1 MIILGRPVT
10 CLLAAR
16 PPNAR
21 FLTYKTAFY
30 VNIWIYVQ
38 FSGLVTMIKAKATDA
53 FDALNSAQ
61 RRAATFGA
69 LTQDRD
75 LVKGIDAG
83 PMLIL
88 AGAGTGKTNTLAH
101 RAAHLVLNGVD
112 PSRILM
118 LTFTRRA
125 AQEMIRRT
133 QKIVA
138 ETLAER
144 GKLGDRSVVSRLLWS
159 GTFHSVGNRILRLY
173 AKHLGLNPNFT
184 VLDRGDAADL
194 MDVVRH
200 ELGFSAKEKRFPRKD
215 ACLAIYTYRVN
226 TRLSLQQTLDEQYP
240 WCKQW
245 ESDLTRL
252 YREYV
257 GRKQQHNVLDFDDLL
272 LYWHV
277 MMQTPALAQS
287 LSKNFDHVLVD
298 EYQDTS
304 TLQGEIIQALK
315 PDGKGVTVVGDDAQA
330 IYSFRAAAVE
340 NILGFVERYRPKA
353 EMVVLAQ
360 NYRSTQQI
368 LDCANALMAEGSR
381 QYRKTL
387 MGTRQSAQK
396 PLYVTLD
403 DAVAQAEYIVTKI
416 LATREV
422 GGSLRRHAILFR
434 SSHHSDV
441 LEVELIR
448 RNIPFVKY
456 GGLKF
461 LEAAHVKDMLSIL
474 RWADNPQN
482 SVAGFRVL
490 KLVAGIGPANAKQA
504 LDHFEAQ
511 AHSFKS
517 LAGYDA
523 PQPAKMDWKRF
534 CAFLEKLGD
543 PATPW
548 PGQMAA
554 VRDWYKPQLERIY
567 DAAFSRT
574 GDIEQLEQLSSQYPS
589 RERFLTEL
597 TLDPP
602 ALTSDQSG
610 TATKDE
616 DYVILSTIHSAKGQ
630 EWDNVYV
637 LNVADGNFPS
647 EFSAGKPQMVEEER
661 RLLYVAMTRA
671 RNELHLCAPLRY
683 SVTQQAK
690 DGDGHVYGAKS
701 RFMTDKVLSCFEQT
715 TFRSQ
720 RGIET
725 LRADTAGVE
734 AATVDVAA
742 KLKDMW

>member
-1 MIILGRPVT
+1 
-10 CLLAAR
+10 
-16 PPNAR
+16 
-21 FLTYKTAFY
+21 
-30 VNIWIYVQ
+30 
-38 FSGLVTMIKAKATDA
+38 MIKAKTTTA
-53 FDALNSAQ
+53 FDALNPAQ
-61 RRAATFGA
+61 RRAATFGTPA
-69 LTQDRD
+69 PGSAQGQ
-75 LVKGIDAG
+75 GIDAG

-112 PSRILM
+112 PARILM

-138 ETLAER
+138 EALAER
-144 GKLGDRSVVSRLLWS
+144 GKMGDRSVVSRLLWS

-173 AKHLGLNPNFT
+173 ARHLGLSPNFT

-194 MDVVRH
+194 MDVIRH
-200 ELGFSAKEKRFPRKD
+200 ELGFSAKDKRFPRKD

-226 TRLSLQQTLDEQYP
+226 TRLPLKQTIEEQYP
-240 WCKQW
+240 WCREW

-252 YREYV
+252 CREYV
-257 GRKQQHNVLDFDDLL
+257 ARKQKNNVLDFDDLL

-315 PDGKGVTVVGDDAQA
+315 PDGRGVTVVGDDAQA

-340 NILGFVERYRPKA
+340 NILGFAERYTPKA

-368 LDCANALMAEGSR
+368 LDCANALMSEGSR
-381 QYRKTL
+381 QHRKTL
-387 MGTRQSAQK
+387 MGTRQSTQK
-396 PLYVTLD
+396 PCYVTLD
-403 DAVAQAEYIVTKI
+403 DASAQAEYIVTKI

-422 GGSLRRHAILFR
+422 GGSLKRHAILFR

-441 LEVELIR
+441 LEVELTR
-448 RNIPFVKY
+448 RNIPYVKY

-461 LEAAHVKDMLSIL
+461 LEAAHIKDMLSIL
-474 RWADNPQN
+474 RWADNPRN

-490 KLVAGIGPANAKQA
+490 KLIPGIGPGHAKQA
-504 LDHFEAQ
+504 LDHLEAQ
-511 AHSFKS
+511 AHNIKS
-517 LAGYDA
+517 LSLYDA
-523 PQPAKMDWKRF
+523 PQPAKLDWKRF
-534 CAFLEKLGD
+534 CAFLEKLAD

-548 PGQMAA
+548 PGQVGA
-554 VRDWYKPQLERIY
+554 VREWYKPQLERIY
-567 DAAFSRT
+567 DAAFSRV
-574 GDIEQLEQLSSQYPS
+574 GDLEQLEHLSTQHPS

-602 ALTSDQSG
+602 SVTSDASG
-610 TATKDE
+610 MASKDE

-647 EFSAGKPQMVEEER
+647 EYSTGKPEMVEEER

-671 RNELHLCAPLRY
+671 RNELHLCAPLKY
-683 SVTQQAK
+683 SVTGQAK
-690 DGDGHVYGAKS
+690 DGDAHVYGAKS
-701 RFMTDKVLSCFEQT
+701 RFMTDKVLGFFEQT

-720 RGIET
+720 RGIES
-725 LRADTAGVE
+725 LRAGE
-734 AATVDVAA
+734 IATVDVAA
-742 KLKDMW
+742 QLKEMW

>member
-1 MIILGRPVT
+1 
-10 CLLAAR
+10 
-16 PPNAR
+16 
-21 FLTYKTAFY
+21 
-30 VNIWIYVQ
+30 
-38 FSGLVTMIKAKATDA
+38 MIKAKTTSA
-53 FDALNSAQ
+53 FDALNPGQ
-61 RRAATFGA
+61 RRAATFGIPA
-69 LTQDRD
+69 GG
-75 LVKGIDAG
+75 KGIDAG
-83 PMLIL
+83 PLLIL

-112 PSRILM
+112 PARVLM

-138 ETLAER
+138 EVLADR
-144 GKLGDRSVVSRLLWS
+144 GKMGDRSVVSRLLWS

-173 AKHLGLNPNFT
+173 AKHLGLNSNFT

-194 MDVVRH
+194 MDVIRH

-226 TRLSLQQTLDEQYP
+226 TRLSLKQTIEEQYP
-240 WCKQW
+240 WCGEW
-245 ESDLTRL
+245 EQDLTRIF
-252 YREYV
+252 REYV
-257 GRKQQHNVLDFDDLL
+257 GRKQKNNVLDFDDLL

-304 TLQGEIIQALK
+304 TLQGEIVQALR

-340 NILGFVERYRPKA
+340 NILGFTERYTPKA

-360 NYRSTQQI
+360 NYRSTQPI
-368 LDCANALMAEGSR
+368 LDCANALMSEGSR
-381 QYRKTL
+381 QHRKTL
-387 MGTRQSAQK
+387 MGTRQSTQK
-396 PLYVTLD
+396 PVYVALD
-403 DAVAQAEYIVTKI
+403 DAAAQAEYIVGKI
-416 LATREV
+416 LATREI
-422 GGSLRRHAILFR
+422 GGTLKRHAILFR

-441 LEVELIR
+441 LEVELTR

-474 RWADNPQN
+474 RWADNPRN
-482 SVAGFRVL
+482 STAGFRVL
-490 KLVAGIGPANAKQA
+490 KLIAGVGPAHAKQA
-504 LDHFEAQ
+504 LDTLETHGFNI
-511 AHSFKS
+511 KS
-517 LAGYDA
+517 LASYDA

-534 CAFLEKLGD
+534 CAFLERLAD

-548 PGQMAA
+548 AGQVGI
-554 VRDWYKPQLERIY
+554 VREWYKPQLERIY
-567 DAAFSRT
+567 DAAFSRK
-574 GDIEQLEQLSSQYPS
+574 GDLEQLEHLSAQYPS

-602 ALTSDQSG
+602 SLTSDQSG
-610 TATKDE
+610 TASKDE

-630 EWDNVYV
+630 EWDIVYV

-647 EFSAGKPQMVEEER
+647 EFSTGKPEMVEEER

-701 RFMTDKVLSCFEQT
+701 RFMTDKVLGTFEQT
-715 TFRSQ
+715 SFRSQ
-720 RGIET
+720 RGIES
-725 LRADTAGVE
+725 LRADETA
-734 AATVDVAA
+734 AVDVAA
-742 KLKDMW
+742 QLKEMW

>member
-1 MIILGRPVT
+1 
-10 CLLAAR
+10 
-16 PPNAR
+16 
-21 FLTYKTAFY
+21 
-30 VNIWIYVQ
+30 
-38 FSGLVTMIKAKATDA
+38 MIKAKTTSA
-53 FDALNSAQ
+53 FDALNPAQ

-69 LTQDRD
+69 PAPE
-75 LVKGIDAG
+75 KGVEAG

-112 PSRILM
+112 PARILM

-138 ETLAER
+138 EVLTER
-144 GKLGDRSVVSRLLWS
+144 GKIGDRSVISRLLWS

-173 AKHLGLNPNFT
+173 AKHLGLNANFT

-200 ELGFSAKEKRFPRKD
+200 DLGFSAKEKRFPRKD

-226 TRLSLQQTLDEQYP
+226 TRLSLKQTIEEQYP
-240 WCKQW
+240 WCREW
-245 ESDLTRL
+245 EQDLTRL

-257 GRKQQHNVLDFDDLL
+257 GRKQKSNVLDFDDLL

-287 LSKNFDHVLVD
+287 LSKTFDHVLVD

-340 NILGFVERYRPKA
+340 NILGFTDRYTPKA

-360 NYRSTQQI
+360 NYRSTQPI
-368 LDCANALMAEGSR
+368 LDCANALMSEGSR
-381 QYRKTL
+381 QHRKTL
-387 MGTRQSAQK
+387 MGTRQSTQK
-396 PLYVTLD
+396 PVYVALD
-403 DAVAQAEYIVTKI
+403 DAAAQAEYIVGKI
-416 LATREV
+416 LATREI
-422 GGSLRRHAILFR
+422 GGSLKRHAILFR

-441 LEVELIR
+441 LEVELTR
-448 RNIPFVKY
+448 RNVPFVKY

-461 LEAAHVKDMLSIL
+461 LEAAHIKDMLSIL
-474 RWADNPQN
+474 RWADNPRN

-490 KLVAGIGPANAKQA
+490 KLVAGIGPAHAKQA

-511 AHSFKS
+511 GHNVRS
-517 LAGYDA
+517 LASYDA

-534 CAFLEKLGD
+534 CQFLEKLAD
-543 PATPW
+543 PAAPW
-548 PGQMAA
+548 AGQVGI
-554 VRDWYKPQLERIY
+554 VREWYKPQLERIY

-574 GDIEQLEQLSSQYPS
+574 GDLEQLEQLSTQYPS

-602 ALTSDQSG
+602 SLTSDQSG
-610 TATKDE
+610 VASKDE

-630 EWDNVYV
+630 EWDIVYV

-647 EFSAGKPQMVEEER
+647 EFSTGKPEMVEEER

-671 RNELHLCAPLRY
+671 RNELHLCAPLKY
-683 SVTQQAK
+683 SVTQQPK

-701 RFMTDKVLSCFEQT
+701 RFMTDKVLGLFEQT

-720 RGIET
+720 RGVEN
-725 LRADTAGVE
+725 LRAVD
-734 AATVDVAA
+734 AAAVDVAA
-742 KLKDMW
+742 QLKEMW

>member
-1 MIILGRPVT
+1 
-10 CLLAAR
+10 
-16 PPNAR
+16 
-21 FLTYKTAFY
+21 
-30 VNIWIYVQ
+30 
-38 FSGLVTMIKAKATDA
+38 MIKAKTSSA
-53 FDALNSAQ
+53 FDALNPAQ

-69 LTQDRD
+69 AAAE
-75 LVKGIDAG
+75 KGIDSG

-88 AGAGTGKTNTLAH
+88 AGAGTGKTDTLAH

-112 PSRILM
+112 PARILM

-138 ETLAER
+138 EALAER

-173 AKHLGLNPNFT
+173 AKHLGLNSNFT

-194 MDVVRH
+194 MDVIRH
-200 ELGFSAKEKRFPRKD
+200 ELGFSSKDKRFPRKD

-226 TRLSLQQTLDEQYP
+226 TRLSLKQTLEEQYP
-240 WCKQW
+240 WCREW
-245 ESDLTRL
+245 EADLTRI

-257 GRKQQHNVLDFDDLL
+257 GRKQKHNVLDFDDLL

-340 NILGFVERYRPKA
+340 NILGFADRYTPKA
-353 EMVVLAQ
+353 EMVVLSQ

-381 QYRKTL
+381 QHRKTL
-387 MGTRQSAQK
+387 MGMRQSTQK
-396 PLYVTLD
+396 PVYVALD
-403 DAVAQAEYIVTKI
+403 DAVAQAEYIVSKI
-416 LATREV
+416 LATREI
-422 GGSLRRHAILFR
+422 GGSLKRHAILFR

-441 LEVELIR
+441 LEVELTR
-448 RNIPFVKY
+448 RNVPFVKY

-461 LEAAHVKDMLSIL
+461 LEAAHIKDMLSIL
-474 RWADNPQN
+474 RWADNPRN

-490 KLVAGIGPANAKQA
+490 KLVAGIGPAHAKQA
-504 LDHFEAQ
+504 LEHLEGKG
-511 AHSFKS
+511 HNFKS
-517 LAGYDA
+517 LAYFDV

-534 CAFLEKLGD
+534 CVFLEKLAD

-548 PGQMAA
+548 AGQVGS
-554 VRDWYKPQLERIY
+554 VREWYKPQLERIY

-574 GDIEQLEQLSSQYPS
+574 GDLEQLEHLSTQYPS

-602 ALTSDQSG
+602 SLTGDQSG
-610 TATKDE
+610 MASKDE

-647 EFSAGKPQMVEEER
+647 EFSTGKPEMVEEER

-671 RNELHLCAPLRY
+671 RNELHICAPLKY

-701 RFMTDKVLSCFEQT
+701 RFMTDKVLGFFEQT

-720 RGIET
+720 RGVES
-725 LRADTAGVE
+725 LRAVD
-734 AATVDVAA
+734 AAAVDVAA
-742 KLKDMW
+742 QLKEMW

>member
-1 MIILGRPVT
+1 
-10 CLLAAR
+10 
-16 PPNAR
+16 
-21 FLTYKTAFY
+21 
-30 VNIWIYVQ
+30 
-38 FSGLVTMIKAKATDA
+38 MIKAKTTTA

-69 LTQDRD
+69 PAATEKS
-75 LVKGIDAG
+75 VDAG
-83 PMLIL
+83 PLLIL

-112 PSRILM
+112 PARIMM

-133 QKIVA
+133 QQIVA
-138 ETLAER
+138 EALAER

-194 MDVVRH
+194 MDVIRH
-200 ELGFSAKEKRFPRKD
+200 ELGFSAKDKRFPRKD

-226 TRLSLQQTLDEQYP
+226 TRLPLKQTIEEQTP
-240 WCKQW
+240 WCKEW
-245 ESDLTRL
+245 EQELTRL

-257 GRKQQHNVLDFDDLL
+257 GRKQKLNVLDFDDLL

-304 TLQGEIIQALK
+304 TLQGEIIQTLK

-340 NILGFVERYRPKA
+340 NILGFADRYTPKA
-353 EMVVLAQ
+353 EIVVLAQ

-368 LDCANALMAEGSR
+368 LDVANALMAEGSR
-381 QYRKTL
+381 QHRKTL
-387 MGTRQSAQK
+387 MSTRQSTQK
-396 PLYVTLD
+396 PVYVALE
-403 DAVAQAEYIVTKI
+403 DAMGQAEYIVNKI
-416 LATREV
+416 LATREI

-441 LEVELIR
+441 LEVELTR
-448 RNIPFVKY
+448 RNIPYVKY

-474 RWADNPQN
+474 RWVENPRN

-490 KLVAGIGPANAKQA
+490 KLVAGIGPANAKMA

-511 AHSFKS
+511 GYAFKS
-517 LAGYDA
+517 LASYDA

-534 CAFLEKLGD
+534 CAFLEKLAD

-548 PGQMAA
+548 AGQVGM
-554 VRDWYKPQLERIY
+554 VREWYKPQLERIY

-574 GDIEQLEQLSSQYPS
+574 GDLEQLDHLSTQYPS

-602 ALTSDQSG
+602 SLSSDQSG
-610 TATKDE
+610 MASKDE

-647 EFSAGKPQMVEEER
+647 EFSTGKPELVEEER

-671 RNELHLCAPLRY
+671 RNELHLCAPLKY
-683 SVTQQAK
+683 AVTQQAK
-690 DGDGHVYGAKS
+690 DGDAHVYGAKS
-701 RFMTDKVLSCFEQT
+701 RFMTDKVLSFFEQT

-720 RGIET
+720 RGVES
-725 LRADTAGVE
+725 LRAVD

-742 KLKDMW
+742 QLKEMW